1 MDASTSTLHVFFALS
16 FSSTFAVALLATY
29 WHFTNKQTAKRQFSR
44 LAN

>member
-29 WHFTNKQTAKRQFSR
+29 WRFMNNPTAVQ
-44 LAN
+44 